1 MEEQDAQKVDK
12 RFEYLGT
19 YVLKTFQL
27 KSDIWQKCLAKEEQ
41 RQTIQD
47 FMDKSDHTT
56 LVVTLNSSGQL
67 IPSFGFVETQKNR
80 AIYFSKRS
88 NKTLSVNTIKTDLIY
103 GDIVHSPLVY
113 FSEVVNEVVVPMLSN
128 KRNHH
133 NLPQV
138 VSQDLIRHVHPFKN
152 SVFVTMGV
160 VKGKTV
166 LPLPEGSDRFE
177 EAAYEREKRFA
188 DLQGIHS
195 QFKSPKIVKMTELL
209 LAMDSIYYPAFE
221 KMLQDVVGARNEARE
236 ISVFLKPIERLVE
249 DLENVEFNEV
259 KGRIAPLM
267 HTMCLIWANSKYYNT
282 PARVIVLLQEIC
294 NLLIQQAQSY
304 LNPEDILKGDVM
316 ESLSRVQIAI
326 DVLTHF
332 KNTYEEQKA
341 NLSQF
346 RKNEKEV
353 KPWDFSPLMVFAG
366 LDHFMKRLRTI
377 ETLLL
382 TVVDMMKLE
391 KLEFGGIQGKS
402 LSQQIQWL
410 HEEFL
415 ETYKVFSEKT
425 YDCLDVSNVEF
436 EVDFMKFQNK
446 VDDADCRLGAI
457 FCRVFDDASDLEH
470 AFKVLDMFGSLL
482 ERPLLAAKAQSRYPI
497 LITMFDNELECC
509 RRLFKSQIQIEE
521 AQGYMPISKN
531 MPAVAGG
538 LKFIQQLQERIQNS
552 YNNFRFINHPYSSKL
567 CDVWTQSVTEKSQY
581 NLQKPLISRDSR
593 TSLISVNFSPQ
604 LVSLLREVKY
614 LEARQAEVIP
624 ESAADIY
631 SNRELLWQYVANL
644 ELTANWYNKIM
655 GSVLEV
661 ELPLIQDQLRDI
673 DAKLRDAEESL
684 CWTSQG
690 IWEYIQDVRETVYDM
705 EQRLQMTKN
714 NVEEIHTIMKSWAS
728 PIFERKEG
736 KKDALLNLD
745 DKTER
750 LERTYGQIR
759 ASGAKIHVL
768 LKENLSLFK
777 TDSSSAQWRS
787 YVDYVDEMLMDGYFS
802 GIESSLKFFLE
813 NTDQAP
819 GLAPLFEVQLHL
831 QVPEIVFHPSLE
843 LSASE
848 GLYELVECLINN
860 VFMISALVP
869 RLSEHSGFQ
878 HYQVLRV
885 VTLSDFSFDNH
896 VAKYSSVNL
905 KADMEDMTD
914 LADMRQLLMERMQ
927 RIIRRCCEYRDT
939 FERYAYLYVDD
950 RKEFMRQFLLY
961 GHVLT
966 SEELEAYA
974 EHGVPETFPTLNQFR
989 EQVDS
994 YESLYMEVLQLEP
1007 VHVFE
1012 GWMRVDARAFKN
1024 ALLNIIKKWSLMFK
1038 QHLVDHVTHSLSD
1051 LEDFIRLTESGLGK
1065 KVEEGDYK
1073 GLVEIMGNLMAVKER
1088 QSTTDDMFEP
1098 LKQTIDLLKTYQ
1110 QDLPDADLPEK
1121 WDSVKKQAVMVKQQV
1136 APLQANEVANLRRKC
1151 ATFDVE
1157 QHTFREQFRKKD
1169 FFRSDCVN
1177 PHQRLDTSHNQIHEL
1192 EATMAELIESAKL
1205 FDINIPD
1212 YRQLKQCRKELPV
1225 LKELWDMILAVQSS
1239 LNAWE
1244 TTPWRDINVDE
1255 MELECKRFSK
1265 EIRTL
1270 DKEARSWDA
1279 FTGLDSTVKNTL
1291 TSLRAVAELQ
1301 NPAIRPRHWQH
1312 LMNATGVRFTMD
1324 QDTTLADLL
1333 SLNLHHFEDEVRG
1346 IVDRA
1351 VKEMGMEKVLN
1362 ELDTT
1367 WSSMAF
1373 GYEAH
1378 PRTNIPL
1385 LKSDGELIETLEDNQ
1400 VQLQNLMSSKYIAF
1414 FLEEVSTW
1422 QRKLSVADSVISIWF
1437 EVQRT
1442 WSHLESIFIGS
1453 DDIRSQLPE
1462 DSHRFDGIDIGFKE
1476 LAYDANKTPNVVEAT
1491 NKPGLYSKLED
1502 MQSRLALCE
1511 KALAEY
1517 LDTKRLAF
1525 PRFYFISS
1533 ADLLDI
1539 LSNGT
1544 DPHQVQRHLSKLFD
1558 NMAKMKFE
1566 TDADGNPAKT
1576 GLGMFSKED
1585 EYVPFNE
1592 PCDCSGQVE
1601 MWLNRVLDSMRA
1613 TVRHEMTEAVMA
1625 YEEKPREQWL
1635 FDYPAQVALT
1645 GTQIFWT
1652 TDVGIAFSR
1661 LEEGFENAMK
1671 EYYKKQVSQLNT
1683 LITML
1688 IGQLN
1693 PGDRQKVMT
1702 ICTIDVHA
1710 RDVVAKIIAQ
1720 KVDNSQA
1727 FVWLSQLRH
1736 RWGENEKHC
1745 FANICDAQFLYSYE
1759 YLGNTPRLVIT
1770 PLTDRCYITL
1780 TQSLHLVMSGAPA
1793 GPAGTGKTETT
1804 KDLGR
1809 ALGIMVYVFNCSEQM
1824 DYKSCGNIYKG
1835 LAQTG
1840 AWGCFD
1846 EFNRISVE
1854 VLSVVAVQVK
1864 SIQDAI
1870 RDKKKRFNFMGEDV
1884 NLVPSVGIFITMNP
1898 GYAGRTELPE
1908 NLKALFRPC
1917 AMVVPDF
1924 ELICEIML
1932 VAEGFIEARLLA
1944 RKFITLY
1951 QLCKELLS
1959 KQDHYDWGLRAI
1971 KSVLVVAGSLKRG
1984 DPDRPEDQ
1992 VLMRAL
1998 RDFNIPKI
2006 VTDDM
2011 PVFMGLI
2018 GDLFPALDV
2027 PRKRDM
2033 DFEKFVK
2040 QSVLDL
2046 KLQAEDNF
2054 VLKVNL
2060 NEKYKLFEGSLIKE
2074 RQEMDMMGKYEDSK
2088 KEATLCLNVYKIG
2101 FNCESTISLQ
2111 VDVHGRTSKSAL
2123 FPLTFQYETFR
2134 KSGNVVQL
2142 EELLAVRHSV
2152 FVVGNAGTGKSQVLK
2167 SLYKTYQNMK
2177 RRPVW
2182 ADLNPK
2188 AVTNDELFGI
2198 INPATRDWKDGLFSN
2213 IMRELANI
2221 GHGGPKWIVLDGDI
2235 DPMWIESLNTVMDDN
2250 KVLTLASNERIPL
2263 NPTMRLLFEISHLRT
2278 ATPATVSRAGILYI
2292 NPADLGWNPPVSSW
2306 IDRREVQPE
2315 KANLT
2320 ILFDKY
2326 LPSCLDTL
2334 RSRFKKIIPIPEQ
2347 SMVQM
2352 LCYLLECLLIPEHT
2366 PPDCHKDL
2374 YELYFVFAAVWAFG
2388 GTMFQDQACLVHTTE
2403 TIRVR
2408 YFMDR
2413 LLERSRPV
2421 MLVGNAGTGKS
2432 VLVGDKLGSLD
2443 PEKYTIKNV
2452 PFNYYTTSAM
2462 LQAVLEKPLEKKAG
2476 RNYGPPGSKSL
2487 IYFIDDMNMPEV
2499 DAYGTVQ
2506 PHTLIRQHMD
2516 YNHWYDR
2523 SKLQLKEIHNVQYVS
2538 CMNPTSGSFTINPRL
2553 QRHFSI
2559 FALSF
2564 PGVDALN
2571 TIYCSILTQ
2580 HLRGEGFPQ
2589 VLQKSCSQ
2597 LVHLA
2602 LTFHQRLTSTFL
2614 PTAIKFHYIFNL
2626 RDLSNIFQG
2635 ILFCTSECLRTP
2647 LDLVKIYLHESNRV
2661 YRDKMVDD
2669 KDFATFDKIQSEMVK
2684 KFYEDMEG
2692 TLEETKVMN
2701 MYCHFATGI
2710 AEPKYMPV
2718 QSWESLNK
2726 TLLEA
2731 LDSYNEV
2738 NPALNLVLFEDAMS
2752 HICRINRILESPRG
2766 NALLVGVGGS
2776 GKQSLTRL
2784 AAFIS
2789 SLEVFQ
2795 ITLKKGYSIPDLK
2808 IDLAALYIKAG
2819 VKNIGTVFLM
2829 TDAQVTDEKFLVL
2842 VNDLLASGEIPD
2854 LFPDDEVENIIGS
2867 LRNEVRGLGLMDT
2880 RENCWKFFIDRV
2892 RRQLKVA
2899 LCFSPVGSKLRV
2911 RSRKFPAVVNC
2922 TAIDWFHEWPQE
2934 ALESVSLRFLQ
2945 EVEHIQP
2952 EVKDSVSKFMAYVHV
2967 SVNKTSRDYLANER
2981 RYNYTTPK
2989 SFLEQIK
2996 LYQNL
3001 LALKKKDLSTKMER
3015 LENGLEKLNSTT
3027 DQVDDLKGKL
3037 AAQEADLKLKNES
3050 ADKLIKVVGVETE
3063 KVAKEK
3069 KVADEEEQKVALI
3082 AKEVTRKQ
3090 RDCEE
3095 DLAKA
3100 EPALIAAQEALNT
3113 LNKNNL
3119 TELKSFGAPVVAVT
3133 NVTAAVMVLMAPGG
3147 RVPKDRSW
3155 KAAKVM
3161 MAKVDAFLDA
3171 LISFKKENIH
3181 ENCLKAIQP
3190 YLADPEFKPELIA
3203 AKSNAAAGLCSW
3215 VINIV
3220 KFYEVYC
3227 EVEPKRQA
3235 LNKANAELAAAQ
3247 EKLSVIKAKINQLN
3261 ENLAKLTA
3269 KFKKAT
3275 ADKLRCQQEAETTA
3289 RTISLANRLVGGL
3302 AAEKVRWAVAVSNF
3316 KLQERTLCGDVLLI
3330 TAFVSYLGYFTK
3342 RYRLELMDN
3351 TWRPYLSQLK
3361 VPIPV
3366 TEGLDPLTMLMDDAD
3381 IAAWQNEGLPADRM
3395 STENA
3400 TILTSCERWPLMVDP
3415 QLQGI
3420 KWIKNK
3426 YGDYLR
3432 IIRIGQRGYLDSIER
3447 ALSVGEVV
3455 LIENL
3460 EENVDPVLSPLLGR
3474 ETIKKGRYIKIG
3486 DKECEYN
3493 PDFRLI
3499 LHTKLA
3505 NPHYQPELQA
3515 QCTLVNFTVTRDGL
3529 EDQLLAAVVSMERPD
3544 LEELKS
3550 NLTKQQNGFKI
3561 TLKTLEDNLL
3571 SRLSS
3576 ASGNF
3581 LGDIELVENLETTK
3595 RTAADIEDKVKEAK
3609 VTEAEINTAREHYR
3623 PAAARA
3629 SLLYFIM
3636 NDLNKIHPMYQFSL
3650 KAFNV
3655 VFQNAVL
3662 KASPDETLKQRVL
3675 NLIDNITSSVFQYTT
3690 RGLFECDKLT
3700 YTAQLA
3706 FQVLLMSK
3714 EINPSELDFLLRYP
3728 VLPGVTS
3735 PVDFLSN
3742 HSWGGIK
3749 ALCNMEEFRNLD
3761 RDIEG
3766 SVKRWK
3772 KFVESECP
3780 EKEKFPQEWKNKTAL
3795 QRLCMM
3801 RALRPDRMTYAVRD
3815 FVEEKLG
3822 SKYVMGRSVDFAVS
3836 FEESGA
3842 ATPIFF
3848 ILSPGV
3854 DPLKEVE
3861 KHGRKLGYTFD
3872 NKNFH
3877 NVSLGQGQEVVAE
3890 QALDLAAKEGHWVI
3904 LQNIHLVA
3912 KWLGT
3917 LEKKLEQHGE
3927 GSHQNFRVFI
3937 SAEPS
3942 SSPEGHI
3949 IPQGILENSI
3959 KITNEPP
3966 MGMQANLH
3974 KALDNFNQLTSID
3987 IYSVIMALEEAMGCI
4002 PIGSVLNIQGKK
4014 SGLLVKTLQGM
4025 SDELSLLC
4033 PCVDTLEMCARENEF
4048 KSILFALCYFH
4059 AVVAE
4064 RRKFGPQGWN
4074 RSYPFNTGD
4083 LTISVNVLYNYLE
4096 ANNKVPYD
4104 DLRYL
4109 FGEIMYGGHITDDW
4123 DRRLC
4128 RTYLEEFIKS
4138 EMMEGELCLAPGF
4151 PLPGNMDYNG
4161 YHQYIDDA
4169 IPAESPYLYGLHP
4182 NAEIGFLTQT
4192 SEKLFRTVL
4201 EMQPRDG
4208 GSGEGTGGSRD
4219 DKDPTGSGSCAPT
4232 GGTLEAEV
4240 EGETS
4245 TPSAT
4250 FSREGTLTR
4259 RPQGEQHRARNFTA
4273 TALIGLY
4280 GTAPA
4285 LSPKPDPFQGL
4296 APTYSQCFPVLP
4308 GCTCSRSHT
4317 PLDCARQTRPH
4328 AVARRRVD
4336 CWVGRPAETPGRTR
4350 AGRPAGMPG
4359 GTRAGRSAGMPDGTQ
4374 VERPA
4379 GMPDGTQAERPA
4391 GMPDGTQAE
4400 GPAGMPAGLPDL
4412 TVAGRPAGMP
4422 CRTKAGRPAGMPD
4435 CVPAGMPGWESTAV
4449 VSSRTVPPPRRPP
4462 KKYLGLESSGLGTTG
4477 LGTTGL
4483 GTTGLGTTG
4492 LGTTGLGITGLGTTG
4507 LDSTGLD
4514 STGLDSTGLDST
4526 GQDSSGQ
4533 DSSGLDSSGMDSS
4546 GLDST
4551 GLGTVLRCLFFFSR
4565 ATRLGTTLRD
4575 SAQRRWIIGMC
4586 WDPGLRP
4593 VRGIPPHDIEVQRS
4607 QHPHLRWRQ
4616 RIPEAAAEQYRQ
4628 LRLPK
4633 DYLLCGI
4640 EEPIDVGP
4648 QVVVSLTDAAEVKVV
4663 LDEILEKL
4671 PDEFNLT
4678 ELMGKV
4684 EERTPYIVVALQE
4697 CERMNIL
4704 TQEIRRSLKELNLGL
4719 KGELTMTNDMENL
4732 QNAIYLDQV
4741 PDSWTKLA
4749 YPSISGLVIWFTD
4762 LLSRIKELET
4772 WTTDF
4777 TLPSAIWLAG
4787 FFNPQS
4793 FLTAIM
4799 QSMARRNEWPL
4810 DKMCLQCDVTKKNRE
4825 DLSSPPREGAY
4836 IHGLFME
4843 GARWDIQVN
4852 IFLAGIMVDARLKEL
4867 TPTMPVIFIRAI
4879 PVDKQETR
4887 NVYQCP
4893 VYKTRQR
4900 GPTFSQCGIEMHKAL
4915 FVCENCVFTPEVQ

>member
-1 MEEQDAQKVDK
+1 SARVPLSLLLYSKNMLDNSEGTFSRSRKNKVAPFPSPSDPDPSDLQADPSDLQADPSVLEPTALEEPADSQPARETIFSESHKQHCYWRQQVSYLMLLLYFSGSVSSLYELGQVIGKGYFGLVREGIRKSDGQKMLDWFEKESLHTMVMEFPHPCLNLFDFLECNYASETLARHFMRQAVIAAQHWLDHGVNHELEPHIRTLGVDCK
-12 RFEYLGT
+12 YDNVLILYQAHPKHTAFIEFSNRLFAQVLLY
-19 YVLKTFQL
+19 LKTIIFRPHELEGVGLFCLNNMVVKLTFICSLQSIL
-27 KSDIWQKCLAKEEQ
+27 MPQKTMSHQEPHLIGHKKVALPPLHACKLNLVRESCQKCKRETEPCHFTTHELRLRKK
-41 RQTIQD
+41 IQCCKTC
-47 FMDKSDHTT
+47 FH
-56 LVVTLNSSGQL
+56 
-67 IPSFGFVETQKNR
+67 SFRFT
-80 AIYFSKRS
+80 
-88 NKTLSVNTIKTDLIY
+88 
-103 GDIVHSPLVY
+103 PLQN
-113 FSEVVNEVVVPMLSN
+113 F
-128 KRNHH
+128 
-133 NLPQV
+133 
-138 VSQDLIRHVHPFKN
+138 
-152 SVFVTMGV
+152 
-160 VKGKTV
+160 
-166 LPLPEGSDRFE
+166 
-177 EAAYEREKRFA
+177 FA
-188 DLQGIHS
+188 
-195 QFKSPKIVKMTELL
+195 
-209 LAMDSIYYPAFE
+209 
-221 KMLQDVVGARNEARE
+221 N
-236 ISVFLKPIERLVE
+236 
-249 DLENVEFNEV
+249 
-259 KGRIAPLM
+259 
-267 HTMCLIWANSKYYNT
+267 
-282 PARVIVLLQEIC
+282 
-294 NLLIQQAQSY
+294 
-304 LNPEDILKGDVM
+304 
-316 ESLSRVQIAI
+316 
-326 DVLTHF
+326 
-332 KNTYEEQKA
+332 A
-341 NLSQF
+341 NLFYACNVTYAFTNVILRMQIF
-346 RKNEKEV
+346 LARFNFIETRLTLK
-353 KPWDFSPLMVFAG
+353 
-366 LDHFMKRLRTI
+366 LRTSRCT
-377 ETLLL
+377 ERHTLLL
-382 TVVDMMKLE
+382 TVIDVMKLE

-402 LSQQIQWL
+402 LSQQVQWL

-415 ETYKVFSEKT
+415 ETYKIFSEKT

-436 EVDFMKFQNK
+436 EADFMKFQNK
-446 VDDADCRLGAI
+446 VDDADWRLGAI
-457 FCRVFDDASDLEH
+457 FCRDFDDASDLEH

-482 ERPLLAAKAQSRYPI
+482 ERPLIAAKAQSRYPI

-509 RRLFKSQIQIEE
+509 RRLFKSQIQMEE
-521 AQGYMPISKN
+521 SQGYMPISKN

-538 LKFIQQLQERIQNS
+538 LKFVQQLQERIQNP
-552 YNNFRFINHPYSSKL
+552 YNNFRFINHPCMESVDGKEMIQKYNELVQLLKRYSSKL

-581 NLQKPLISRDSR
+581 DLQKPLISRDSSTR
-593 TSLISVNFSPQ
+593 LVSVNFSPQ

-624 ESAADIY
+624 DTAADIY

-655 GSVLEV
+655 GTVLEV

-673 DAKLRDAEESL
+673 DAKLKEAEESL

-690 IWEYIQDVRETVYDM
+690 IWEYIQDVRETVYDL
-705 EQRLQMTKN
+705 EQRLQRTKN
-714 NVEEIHTIMKSWAS
+714 NVEEIHTIMKSWAT

-759 ASGAKIHVL
+759 ASGAKIHML

-777 TDSSSAQWRS
+777 ADSSSAQWCS
-787 YVDYVDEMLMDGYFS
+787 YVDYVDEMLIDGYFS

-813 NTDQAP
+813 NTDQRP

-843 LSASE
+843 HSALE
-848 GLYELVECLINN
+848 GFYELVESLINN
-860 VFMISALVP
+860 VFTISALVP
-869 RLSEHSGFQ
+869 RLSEHRGFQ
-878 HYQVLRV
+878 HYQ
-885 VTLSDFSFDNH
+885 
-896 VAKYSSVNL
+896 
-905 KADMEDMTD
+905 ADMEDMTD

-939 FERYAYLYVDD
+939 FEHYAYLYVDD

-961 GHVLT
+961 GHVVT
-966 SEELEAYA
+966 NEELEANA
-974 EHGVPETFPTLNQFR
+974 EHRVPETPPTLDQFR
-989 EQVDS
+989 EQVDL
-994 YESLYMEVLQLEP
+994 YESLYKEVLQLEP

-1038 QHLVDHVTHSLSD
+1038 QHLIDHVTHSLSD
-1051 LEDFIRLTESGLGK
+1051 LEDFIGLTESGLGK
-1065 KVEEGDYK
+1065 KVEEGDYN

-1098 LKQTIDLLKTYQ
+1098 LKHTIDLLKTYQ
-1110 QDLPDADLPEK
+1110 QELPDAVYKQLEELPEK

-1151 ATFDVE
+1151 ATFDLE
-1157 QHTFREQFRKKD
+1157 QHTFREQFRKKG
-1169 FFRSDCVN
+1169 FFRFDCVN
-1177 PHQRLDTSHNQIHEL
+1177 PHQMLDTSHNQILEM

-1205 FDINIPD
+1205 FDINVPD

-1244 TTPWRDINVDE
+1244 TTPWREINVDE

-1265 EIRTL
+1265 ELRTL

-1301 NPAIRPRHWQH
+1301 NPAIRPRHWQQ

-1333 SLNLHHFEDEVRG
+1333 RLNLHHFEDEVRG

-1362 ELDTT
+1362 ELDAT

-1378 PRTNIPL
+1378 PRTNVPL
-1385 LKSDGELIETLEDNQ
+1385 LKSDEELIETLEDNQ

-1453 DDIRSQLPE
+1453 ADIRSQLPE
-1462 DSHRFDGIDIGFKE
+1462 DSKRFEGIDIGFKE

-1502 MQSRLALCE
+1502 IQSRLALCE

-1566 TDADGNPAKT
+1566 TDADGNPTKT

-1601 MWLNRVLDSMRA
+1601 VWLNRVLDSMRA

-1645 GTQIFWT
+1645 CTQIYWT

-1688 IGQLN
+1688 IGQLT

-1736 RWGENEKHC
+1736 RWGESEKHC

-2054 VLKVNL
+2054 VLK
-2060 NEKYKLFEGSLIKE
+2060 
-2074 RQEMDMMGKYEDSK
+2074 M
-2088 KEATLCLNVYKIG
+2088 
-2101 FNCESTISLQ
+2101 
-2111 VDVHGRTSKSAL
+2111 
-2123 FPLTFQYETFR
+2123 
-2134 KSGNVVQL
+2134 VQL

-2263 NPTMRLLFEISHLRT
+2263 NPTMRLVFEISHLRT

-2306 IDRREVQPE
+2306 IDRREVQSE

-2352 LCYLLECLLIPEHT
+2352 LCYLLECLLIPENT

-2388 GTMFQDQACLVHTTE
+2388 GTMFQDQLVDYRVEFSKWWVTEFKTIKFPAQGTVFDYYIDPETKKFEPWTKMIPKFEMDPDIPLQACLVHTTE

-2413 LLERSRPV
+2413 LLERRRPV

-2476 RNYGPPGSKSL
+2476 RNYGPPGSKRL

-2499 DAYGTVQ
+2499 DAYSTVQ

-2571 TIYCSILTQ
+2571 TIYCSILSQ

-2597 LVHLA
+2597 LVQLA
-2602 LTFHQRLTSTFL
+2602 LAFHQRLTTTFL

-2647 LDLVKIYLHESNRV
+2647 QDLVKIYLHESNRV

-2669 KDFATFDKIQSEMVK
+2669 KDFATFDKLQSEMVK
-2684 KFYEDMEG
+2684 KFYEDTEG

-2710 AEPKYMPV
+2710 SEPKYMPV
-2718 QSWESLNK
+2718 QSWVSLNK

-2808 IDLAALYIKAG
+2808 SDLATLYIKAG

-2867 LRNEVRGLGLMDT
+2867 LRNEVRGLGLTDT

-2922 TAIDWFHEWPQE
+2922 TAINWFHEWPQE

-3001 LALKKKDLSTKMER
+3001 LALKKKDLTTKMER

-3027 DQVDDLKGKL
+3027 AQVDDLKNKL

-3050 ADKLIKVVGVETE
+3050 ADKLIQVVGVETE

-3155 KAAKVM
+3155 KAAKGM

-3269 KFKKAT
+3269 KFEKAT

-3302 AAEKVRWAVAVSNF
+3302 ASENVRWAVAVNNF

-3366 TEGLDPLTMLMDDAD
+3366 TEGLDPLTMLTDDAD

-3662 KASPDETLKQRVL
+3662 KAAPDETLKQRVL

-3706 FQVLLMSK
+3706 FQVLLMNK

-3728 VLPGVTS
+3728 VQPGVTS

-3836 FEESGA
+3836 FEESAA

-3974 KALDNFNQLTSID
+3974 KALDNFNQ
-3987 IYSVIMALEEAMGCI
+3987 
-4002 PIGSVLNIQGKK
+4002 
-4014 SGLLVKTLQGM
+4014 
-4025 SDELSLLC
+4025 
-4033 PCVDTLEMCARENEF
+4033 DTLEMCARENEF

-4169 IPAESPYLYGLHP
+4169 LPAESPYLYGLHP

-4219 DKDPTGSGSCAPT
+4219 DK
-4232 GGTLEAEV
+4232 V
-4240 EGETS
+4240 
-4245 TPSAT
+4245 
-4250 FSREGTLTR
+4250 
-4259 RPQGEQHRARNFTA
+4259 
-4273 TALIGLY
+4273 
-4280 GTAPA
+4280 
-4285 LSPKPDPFQGL
+4285 
-4296 APTYSQCFPVLP
+4296 
-4308 GCTCSRSHT
+4308 
-4317 PLDCARQTRPH
+4317 
-4328 AVARRRVD
+4328 
-4336 CWVGRPAETPGRTR
+4336 
-4350 AGRPAGMPG
+4350 
-4359 GTRAGRSAGMPDGTQ
+4359 
-4374 VERPA
+4374 
-4379 GMPDGTQAERPA
+4379 
-4391 GMPDGTQAE
+4391 
-4400 GPAGMPAGLPDL
+4400 
-4412 TVAGRPAGMP
+4412 
-4422 CRTKAGRPAGMPD
+4422 KA
-4435 CVPAGMPGWESTAV
+4435 
-4449 VSSRTVPPPRRPP
+4449 
-4462 KKYLGLESSGLGTTG
+4462 
-4477 LGTTGL
+4477 
-4483 GTTGLGTTG
+4483 
-4492 LGTTGLGITGLGTTG
+4492 
-4507 LDSTGLD
+4507 
-4514 STGLDSTGLDST
+4514 
-4526 GQDSSGQ
+4526 
-4533 DSSGLDSSGMDSS
+4533 
-4546 GLDST
+4546 
-4551 GLGTVLRCLFFFSR
+4551 
-4565 ATRLGTTLRD
+4565 
-4575 SAQRRWIIGMC
+4575 
-4586 WDPGLRP
+4586 
-4593 VRGIPPHDIEVQRS
+4593 
-4607 QHPHLRWRQ
+4607 
-4616 RIPEAAAEQYRQ
+4616 
-4628 LRLPK
+4628 
-4633 DYLLCGI
+4633 
-4640 EEPIDVGP
+4640 
-4648 QVVVSLTDAAEVKVV
+4648 V

-4671 PDEFNLT
+4671 PDEFNMT

-4741 PDSWTKLA
+4741 PDSWTKRA
-4749 YPSISGLVIWFTD
+4749 YPSISSLAIWFTD

-4777 TLPSAIWLAG
+4777 TLPSAVWLAG

-4810 DKMCLQCDVTKKNRE
+4810 DKMCLQCDITKKIRE
-4825 DLSSPPREGAY
+4825 DFSSPPREGAY
-4836 IHGLFME
+4836 IHGLFIE
-4843 GARWDIQVN
+4843 GARWDIQ
-4852 IFLAGIMVDARLKEL
+4852 AGLMVDARLKEL

-4900 GPTFSQCGIEMHKAL
+4900 GPTYVWTFNLKTKENPSKWTLAGVAL
-4915 FVCENCVFTPEVQ
+4915 LLQI

>member
-1 MEEQDAQKVDK
+1 MENESQKVDQ
-12 RFEYLGT
+12 RFEFLEKC
-19 YVLKTFQL
+19 VSKAFNV
-27 KSDIWQKCLAKEEQ
+27 KSDRWQKCVATEEQ
-41 RQTIQD
+41 RQLIQD
-47 FMDKSDHTT
+47 FLDKSEHKT
-56 LVVTLNSSGQL
+56 LVISLNSSGQL
-67 IPSFGFVETQKNR
+67 IPALGLSGTGKYKSVYFVKRCKTALSSDKMKTQL
-80 AIYFSKRS
+80 FC
-88 NKTLSVNTIKTDLIY
+88 
-103 GDIVHSPLVY
+103 GDVCHSPLEQ
-113 FSEVVNEVVVPMLSN
+113 FSVLVEKVVEPVLSN
-128 KRNHH
+128 ARNHRDFPH
-133 NLPQV
+133 V
-138 VSQDLIRHVHPFKN
+138 VSQDLMRHIHVLKN
-152 SVFVTMGV
+152 NVFVIAGQ
-160 VKGKTV
+160 VKGKTHLPVPPGFEQFEPVAHEGEKSVHLVDKRLIHSMETVVIDWSHQVYKV
-166 LPLPEGSDRFE
+166 LKKDSSEPLLEGKNPTPHAEIKFWKNRL
-177 EAAYEREKRFA
+177 A
-188 DLQGIHS
+188 DLQGIHN
-195 QFKSPKIVKMTELL
+195 QFQSPRVLMLAELL
-209 LAMDSIYYPAFE
+209 AAVDSSYYPAFA
-221 KMLQDVVGARNEARE
+221 KMLRDVSEARNETRD
-236 ISVFLKPIERLVE
+236 INTFLKPIERLVE
-249 DLENVEFNEV
+249 DVENADFSEV
-259 KGRIAPLM
+259 KGKIAPLM
-267 HTMCLIWANSKYYNT
+267 HTVCLIWANSKYYNS
-282 PARVIVLLQEIC
+282 PARIIVLLQEIC
-294 NLLIQQAQSY
+294 NLLIQQARSF
-304 LNPEDILKGDVM
+304 LNPEDILKGDVL
-316 ESLSRVQIAI
+316 ESLSRVQMAI
-326 DVLTHF
+326 DGLTHF
-332 KNTYEEQKA
+332 KSTYEDRRA
-341 NLSQF
+341 NLSQYQ
-346 RKNEKEV
+346 RNQNEV
-353 KPWDFSPLMVFAG
+353 KPWDFSPLLVFVG

-391 KLEFGGIQGKS
+391 KVEFGGILGKS
-402 LSQQIQWL
+402 LSQRVQIL
-410 HEEFL
+410 HEDFL
-415 ETYKVFSEKT
+415 ETYKTFSEKP

-436 EVDFMKFQNK
+436 EADFMEFQLK
-446 VDDADCRLGAI
+446 VENTERQLSTI
-457 FCRVFDDASDLEH
+457 FCHAFDDAAGLEH
-470 AFKVLDMFGSLL
+470 AFKVLDMFGRLL
-482 ERPLLAAKAQSRYPI
+482 ERPLIAADAHTRYRM
-497 LITMFDNELECC
+497 LIKMFDKQLECC
-509 RRLFKSQIQIEE
+509 KLIFKQQMQTGET
-521 AQGYMPISKN
+521 QGYSPVSKN
-531 MPAVAGG
+531 MPVVAGG
-538 LKFIQQLQERIQNS
+538 LKFVQQLKERIQIP
-552 YNNFRFINHPYSSKL
+552 YNNFRFINHPCMESADGKEMIQKYDELMQLLKGYSSKL
-567 CDVWTQSVTEKSQY
+567 YDIWTSSVAEKSQF
-581 NLQKPLISRDSR
+581 NLQKPLISREQR
-593 TSLISVNFSPQ
+593 TRLISVNFSPQ
-604 LVSLLREVKY
+604 LVSVLREVKY

-624 ESAADIY
+624 DMAADIY

-644 ELTANWYNKIM
+644 ELTTNWYNKVM
-655 GSVLEV
+655 SSMLEV
-661 ELPLIQDQLRDI
+661 EMPLIQSQLTDI
-673 DAKLRDAEESL
+673 DAKLKEAEENL

-690 IWEYIQDVRETVYDM
+690 IWEYIQDIRETVYDL
-705 EQRLQMTKN
+705 EQRLQRTKD
-714 NVEEIHTIMKSWAS
+714 NVEEIQTIMKSWTT
-728 PIFERKEG
+728 PVFERKEG
-736 KKDALLNLD
+736 KKDTLLNLE

-759 ASGAKIHVL
+759 ASGTKIHLL
-768 LKENLSLFK
+768 LKDNMSLFK
-777 TDSSSAQWRS
+777 ADPSSARWKV
-787 YVDYVDEMLMDGYFS
+787 YVDYIDEMVIDGFYS
-802 GIESSLKFFLE
+802 AVESSLKFFLD
-813 NTDQAP
+813 NTDQKA
-819 GLAPLFEVQLHL
+819 GLAPLFEVQLLL
-831 QVPEIVFHPSLE
+831 QVPEIVFYPSLE
-843 LSASE
+843 FSAS
-848 GLYELVECLINN
+848 GGFHDLVESLINS
-860 VFMISALVP
+860 VFRISALVP
-869 RLSEHSGFQ
+869 RLSEHSGFP
-878 HYQVLRV
+878 HYQ
-885 VTLSDFSFDNH
+885 
-896 VAKYSSVNL
+896 
-905 KADMEDMTD
+905 ADMEDMVD
-914 LADMRQLLMERMQ
+914 FAEWRHLLMERVRKVMGQ
-927 RIIRRCCEYRDT
+927 CCEYRNSL
-939 FERYAYLYVDD
+939 EHYAYLYVDD

-966 SEELEAYA
+966 SEEIEAHA
-974 EHGVPETFPTLNQFR
+974 EHGVPETPPTLECFR
-989 EQVDS
+989 KQVDS
-994 YESLYMEVLQLEP
+994 YELLYVEVQRLEP

-1012 GWMRVDARAFKN
+1012 SWMRVDARAFKS
-1024 ALLNIIKKWSLMFK
+1024 ALLNVIRKWSFMFK
-1038 QHLVDHVTHSLSD
+1038 QHLIDHVTHSLSD
-1051 LEDFIRLTESGLGK
+1051 LEEFIGLTEAGLSK
-1065 KVEEGDYK
+1065 KVEEGDYN
-1073 GLVEIMGNLMAVKER
+1073 GLVDIMGYLMAVKDR
-1088 QSTTDDMFEP
+1088 QSTTDEMFEP
-1098 LKQTIDLLKTYQ
+1098 LQHTIDLLKTYEQ
-1110 QDLPDADLPEK
+1110 ELPELVYRQLEVLPEK
-1121 WDSVKKQAVMVKQQV
+1121 WNNMKKQAVLVKQHV
-1136 APLQANEVANLRRKC
+1136 APLQAGEVANLRRKC
-1151 ATFDVE
+1151 AAFDVE

-1169 FFRSDCVN
+1169 FFRFDCVN
-1177 PHQRLDTSHNQIHEL
+1177 PHEMLDEAHDQIQEM
-1192 EATMAELIESAKL
+1192 ETTMAGLIVSANL
-1205 FDINIPD
+1205 FEVNISD
-1212 YRQLKQCRKELPV
+1212 YRQLKQCRKELPI
-1225 LKELWDMILAVQSS
+1225 LKELWDLVLVVQSC
-1239 LNAWE
+1239 LEAWQM
-1244 TTPWRDINVDE
+1244 TPWRQINVDDME
-1255 MELECKRFSK
+1255 MECKRFSK
-1265 EIRTL
+1265 ELRTL
-1270 DKEARSWDA
+1270 DKEARPWDA
-1279 FTGLDSTVKNTL
+1279 FSGLDGTVKNTL
-1291 TSLRAVAELQ
+1291 VSLRAVAELQ
-1301 NPAIRPRHWQH
+1301 NPAIRPRHWQQ

-1324 QDTTLADLL
+1324 KDTTLADLL
-1333 SLNLHHFEDEVRG
+1333 RLNLHHFEDEVRG

-1351 VKEMGMEKVLN
+1351 VKEMGMEKVLS
-1362 ELDTT
+1362 ELDAT
-1367 WSSMAF
+1367 WTSMAF
-1373 GYEAH
+1373 DFEPH

-1385 LKSDGELIETLEDNQ
+1385 LKSSEELIETLEDNQ
-1400 VQLQNLMSSKYIAF
+1400 VQLQNLMTSKYISF

-1422 QRKLSVADSVISIWF
+1422 QRKLSVTDSVISIWF

-1462 DSHRFDGIDIGFKE
+1462 DSKRFDGIDTDFKE
-1476 LAYDANKTPNVVEAT
+1476 LTHDASKTPNVVEAT
-1491 NKPGLYSKLED
+1491 NKPGLYDKLED
-1502 MQSRLALCE
+1502 IQGRLSRCE

-1539 LSNGT
+1539 LSSGT
-1544 DPHQVQRHLSKLFD
+1544 DPHQVQKHLSKLFD
-1558 NMAKMKFE
+1558 NMAKLKFE
-1566 TDADGNPAKT
+1566 TDAGGKLTKT

-1585 EYVPFNE
+1585 EYVQFNE
-1592 PCDCSGQVE
+1592 PCDCTGQVE
-1601 MWLNRVLDSMRA
+1601 VWLNRVLDSMRA
-1613 TVRHEMTEAVMA
+1613 TVRHEMTEAVAA

-1645 GTQIFWT
+1645 CTQIWWT
-1652 TDVGIAFSR
+1652 TDVGMAFSR
-1661 LEEGFENAMK
+1661 LEEGYENAMK
-1671 EYYKKQVSQLNT
+1671 DYYKKQVSQLNT

-1688 IGQLN
+1688 IGQLTT
-1693 PGDRQKVMT
+1693 GDRQKVMT

-1710 RDVVAKIIAQ
+1710 RDVVDKIIQQ
-1720 KVDNSQA
+1720 KVENSQA
-1727 FVWLSQLRH
+1727 FLWLSQLRH
-1736 RWGENEKHC
+1736 RWGEREKHC

-1780 TQSLHLVMSGAPA
+1780 TQSLHLIMSGAPA

-1932 VAEGFIEARLLA
+1932 VAEGFLEARLLA

-1984 DPDRPEDQ
+1984 DPGRAEDQ

-1998 RDFNIPKI
+1998 RDFNVPKI

-2054 VLKVNL
+2054 VLKV
-2060 NEKYKLFEGSLIKE
+2060 
-2074 RQEMDMMGKYEDSK
+2074 
-2088 KEATLCLNVYKIG
+2088 
-2101 FNCESTISLQ
+2101 
-2111 VDVHGRTSKSAL
+2111 
-2123 FPLTFQYETFR
+2123 
-2134 KSGNVVQL
+2134 VQL

-2167 SLYKTYQNMK
+2167 SLHKTYQNMK
-2177 RRPVW
+2177 RRAMW

-2198 INPATRDWKDGLFSN
+2198 INPATREWKDGLFSN

-2221 GHGGPKWIVLDGDI
+2221 SHTGPKWIVLDGDI

-2263 NPTMRLLFEISHLRT
+2263 NPSMRLVFEISHLRT

-2306 IDRREVQPE
+2306 IDGREVQSE

-2334 RSRFKKIIPIPEQ
+2334 RSRFKKIIPVPEQ

-2352 LCYLLECLLIPEHT
+2352 LCFLLECLLIPEHT
-2366 PPDCHKDL
+2366 PPDSHKDL
-2374 YELYFVFAAVWAFG
+2374 YELYFVFAAIWAFG
-2388 GTMFQDQACLVHTTE
+2388 GTMFQDQLVDYRVEFSKWWVTEFKTVKFPAQGTVFDYYIDPESKKFEPWSKMIPKFVMDPDIPLQACLVHTTE

-2408 YFMDR
+2408 YFMDS
-2413 LLERSRPV
+2413 LLERRRPV

-2443 PEKYTIKNV
+2443 PEKYAIKNV

-2476 RNYGPPGSKSL
+2476 RNYGPPGSKRL

-2499 DAYGTVQ
+2499 DEYGTVQ
-2506 PHTLIRQHMD
+2506 PHTMIRQHMD
-2516 YNHWYDR
+2516 YSHWYDR

-2538 CMNPTSGSFTINPRL
+2538 CMNPTAGSFTINPRL
-2553 QRHFSI
+2553 QRHFSV

-2571 TIYCSILTQ
+2571 TIYCSILSQ
-2580 HLRGEGFPQ
+2580 HLRGEGFPA

-2597 LVHLA
+2597 LVQLA
-2602 LTFHQRLTSTFL
+2602 LAFHQRVTATFL

-2635 ILFCTSECLRTP
+2635 ILFCTSECLKTSQ
-2647 LDLVKIYLHESNRV
+2647 DLVKIFLHESNRV
-2661 YRDKMVDD
+2661 YRDKMVED
-2669 KDFATFDKIQSEMVK
+2669 KDFNIFDKLQSETVK
-2684 KFYEDMEG
+2684 KFYEDMEE
-2692 TLEETKVMN
+2692 TLKETRAMN

-2710 AEPKYMPV
+2710 GEPKYMVV
-2718 QSWESLNK
+2718 QSWGSLNK

-2738 NPALNLVLFEDAMS
+2738 NAAINLVLFEDAMS

-2795 ITLKKGYSIPDLK
+2795 ITLKKGYGIPDLK
-2808 IDLAALYIKAG
+2808 SDLGALYIKAG
-2819 VKNIGTVFLM
+2819 VKNIGMVLLM
-2829 TDAQVTDEKFLVL
+2829 TDAQVADEKFLVL

-2867 LRNEVRGLGLMDT
+2867 LRNEVRGQGLMDT

-2945 EVEHIQP
+2945 DVEHIQP
-2952 EVKDSVSKFMAYVHV
+2952 EVKDSVSKFMAYVHI
-2967 SVNKTSRDYLANER
+2967 SVNKTSKDYLANER

-2996 LYQNL
+2996 LYGNL
-3001 LALKKKDLSTKMER
+3001 LALKKKDLTSKMER

-3027 DQVDDLKGKL
+3027 AQVDDLKAKL
-3037 AAQEADLKLKNES
+3037 AAQEVELKLKNES
-3050 ADKLIKVVGVETE
+3050 ADKLIQVVGVETE
-3063 KVAKEK
+3063 KVAREK
-3069 KVADEEEQKVALI
+3069 AVADEEEQKVAII
-3082 AKEVTRKQ
+3082 AEEVTRKQ

-3119 TELKSFGAPVVAVT
+3119 TELKSFGSPVAAVT

-3171 LISFKKENIH
+3171 LIHFKKENIH

-3190 YLADPEFKPELIA
+3190 YLGDPDFSPELIA

-3235 LNKANAELAAAQ
+3235 LSKANAELAAAQ

-3269 KFKKAT
+3269 KFEKAT

-3289 RTISLANRLVGGL
+3289 RTIALANRLVGGL
-3302 AAEKVRWAVAVSNF
+3302 ASENVRWAEAVKSF
-3316 KLQERTLCGDVLLI
+3316 RHQESTLCGDVLLI

-3351 TWRPYLSQLK
+3351 SWRPYLSQLK

-3366 TEGLDPLTMLMDDAD
+3366 TPGLDPLTMLTDDAD
-3381 IAAWQNEGLPADRM
+3381 IAGWQNEGLPADRM

-3420 KWIKNK
+3420 KWIKSK
-3426 YGDYLR
+3426 YGEELR

-3460 EENVDPVLSPLLGR
+3460 EEAVDPVLGPLLGR

-3493 PDFRLI
+3493 PSFRLI

-3581 LGDIELVENLETTK
+3581 LGDIELVENLEITK
-3595 RTAADIEDKVKEAK
+3595 RTAAEIEVKVKEAK
-3609 VTEAEINTAREHYR
+3609 VTEAEINDAREHYR
-3623 PAAARA
+3623 LAAARG

-3662 KASPDETLKQRVL
+3662 KADPDETLKQRVL
-3675 NLIDNITSSVFQYTT
+3675 NLIDSITSLVFQYTT

-3700 YTAQLA
+3700 YIAQLA
-3706 FQVLLMSK
+3706 FQVLLMNK
-3714 EINPSELDFLLRYP
+3714 EINPRELDFLLRYP
-3728 VLPGVTS
+3728 VQPGLMS

-3749 ALCNMEEFRNLD
+3749 ALSTMEEFHNLD

-3766 SVKRWK
+3766 SAKRWK
-3772 KFVESECP
+3772 KFSESECP
-3780 EKEKFPQEWKNKTAL
+3780 EKEKFPQEWKNKTSL

-3822 SKYVMGRSVDFAVS
+3822 SKYVMGRSLDFAVS
-3836 FEESGA
+3836 YEESGA
-3842 ATPIFF
+3842 ATPMFF

-3854 DPLKEVE
+3854 DPLKDVE

-3872 NKNFH
+3872 NRNFH

-3912 KWLGT
+3912 KWLGM
-3917 LEKKLEQHGE
+3917 LEKKLEQHAE
-3927 GSHQNFRVFI
+3927 GSHLNFRVFI

-3942 SSPEGHI
+3942 SSPDGHI

-3966 MGMQANLH
+3966 MGMHANLH
-3974 KALDNFNQLTSID
+3974 KALDNFNQ
-3987 IYSVIMALEEAMGCI
+3987 
-4002 PIGSVLNIQGKK
+4002 
-4014 SGLLVKTLQGM
+4014 
-4025 SDELSLLC
+4025 
-4033 PCVDTLEMCARENEF
+4033 DTLEMCARENEF

-4096 ANNKVPYD
+4096 ANTKVPYD

-4128 RTYLEEFIKS
+4128 RTYLEEFIKL
-4138 EMMEGELCLAPGF
+4138 EMMEGELYLAPGF
-4151 PLPGNMDYNG
+4151 RLPGNTDYNG
-4161 YHQYIDDA
+4161 YHQYIDGA
-4169 IPAESPYLYGLHP
+4169 LPPESPYLYGLHP

-4208 GSGEGTGGSRD
+4208 GSGEGTSGSRD
-4219 DKDPTGSGSCAPT
+4219 EK
-4232 GGTLEAEV
+4232 V
-4240 EGETS
+4240 
-4245 TPSAT
+4245 
-4250 FSREGTLTR
+4250 
-4259 RPQGEQHRARNFTA
+4259 
-4273 TALIGLY
+4273 
-4280 GTAPA
+4280 
-4285 LSPKPDPFQGL
+4285 
-4296 APTYSQCFPVLP
+4296 
-4308 GCTCSRSHT
+4308 
-4317 PLDCARQTRPH
+4317 
-4328 AVARRRVD
+4328 
-4336 CWVGRPAETPGRTR
+4336 
-4350 AGRPAGMPG
+4350 
-4359 GTRAGRSAGMPDGTQ
+4359 
-4374 VERPA
+4374 
-4379 GMPDGTQAERPA
+4379 
-4391 GMPDGTQAE
+4391 
-4400 GPAGMPAGLPDL
+4400 
-4412 TVAGRPAGMP
+4412 
-4422 CRTKAGRPAGMPD
+4422 KAA
-4435 CVPAGMPGWESTAV
+4435 
-4449 VSSRTVPPPRRPP
+4449 
-4462 KKYLGLESSGLGTTG
+4462 
-4477 LGTTGL
+4477 
-4483 GTTGLGTTG
+4483 
-4492 LGTTGLGITGLGTTG
+4492 
-4507 LDSTGLD
+4507 
-4514 STGLDSTGLDST
+4514 
-4526 GQDSSGQ
+4526 
-4533 DSSGLDSSGMDSS
+4533 
-4546 GLDST
+4546 
-4551 GLGTVLRCLFFFSR
+4551 
-4565 ATRLGTTLRD
+4565 
-4575 SAQRRWIIGMC
+4575 
-4586 WDPGLRP
+4586 
-4593 VRGIPPHDIEVQRS
+4593 
-4607 QHPHLRWRQ
+4607 
-4616 RIPEAAAEQYRQ
+4616 
-4628 LRLPK
+4628 
-4633 DYLLCGI
+4633 
-4640 EEPIDVGP
+4640 
-4648 QVVVSLTDAAEVKVV
+4648 

-4671 PDEFNLT
+4671 PEEFNLA
-4678 ELMGKV
+4678 EMMGKV
-4684 EERTPYIVVALQE
+4684 EERTPYIVVAFQE
-4697 CERMNIL
+4697 CERMNFL
-4704 TQEIRRSLKELNLGL
+4704 TQEIKRSLKELSLGL

-4741 PDSWTKLA
+4741 PESWTKRA
-4749 YPSISGLVIWFTD
+4749 YPSISGLAIWFTD
-4762 LLSRIKELET
+4762 LLNRIKELEI
-4772 WTTDF
+4772 WTSDF
-4777 TLPSAIWLAG
+4777 SLPSVVWLAG

-4810 DKMCLQCDVTKKNRE
+4810 DKMSLQCDVTKKNRE
-4825 DLSSPPREGAY
+4825 DFSSPPREGAY

-4843 GARWDIQVN
+4843 GARWDTQ
-4852 IFLAGIMVDARLKEL
+4852 AGIMVDARLKEL
-4867 TPTMPVIFIRAI
+4867 TPTMPVIFIKAI

-4887 NVYQCP
+4887 SLYQCP

-4900 GPTFSQCGIEMHKAL
+4900 GPTYVWTFNLKTKENPSKWTLAGVAL
-4915 FVCENCVFTPEVQ
+4915 LLQI

>member
-1 MEEQDAQKVDK
+1 MENESHKVDQ
-12 RFEYLGT
+12 RFEFLEKC
-19 YVLKTFQL
+19 VSKAFNV
-27 KSDIWQKCLAKEEQ
+27 KSDRWQKCVATEEQ
-41 RQTIQD
+41 RQLIQD
-47 FMDKSDHTT
+47 FLDKSEHKT
-56 LVVTLNSSGQL
+56 LVISLNSSGQL
-67 IPSFGFVETQKNR
+67 IPALGLSGTGKNKSVYFVKLCKTALSADKMKTQL
-80 AIYFSKRS
+80 FC
-88 NKTLSVNTIKTDLIY
+88 
-103 GDIVHSPLVY
+103 GDVCHSPLEQ
-113 FSEVVNEVVVPMLSN
+113 FSHFLLSSFPCVEVVEPVLSN
-128 KRNHH
+128 ARNHRDFPH
-133 NLPQV
+133 V
-138 VSQDLIRHVHPFKN
+138 VSQDLMRHIHVLKN
-152 SVFVTMGV
+152 NVFVIAGQ
-160 VKGKTV
+160 VKGKTHLPVPPGFEQFEPVAHEGDKSGHLVDKRLIHSMETVVIDWSHQVYKV
-166 LPLPEGSDRFE
+166 LKKDSSEPLLEGKNPTPHAEIKFWKNRL
-177 EAAYEREKRFA
+177 A
-188 DLQGIHS
+188 DLQGIHN
-195 QFKSPKIVKMTELL
+195 QFQSPRVLMLAELL
-209 LAMDSIYYPAFE
+209 AAVDSSYYPAFA
-221 KMLQDVVGARNEARE
+221 KMLRDVSEARSE
-236 ISVFLKPIERLVE
+236 TRDINTFLKPIEKLVE
-249 DLENVEFNEV
+249 DVENADFSEV
-259 KGRIAPLM
+259 KGKIAPLM
-267 HTMCLIWANSKYYNT
+267 HTVCLIWANSKYYNS
-282 PARVIVLLQEIC
+282 PARIIVLLQEIC
-294 NLLIQQAQSY
+294 NLLIQQARSF
-304 LNPEDILKGDVM
+304 LNPEDVLKGDVL
-316 ESLSRVQIAI
+316 ESLSRVQMAI
-326 DVLTHF
+326 DGLTHF
-332 KNTYEEQKA
+332 KSTYENRRA
-341 NLSQF
+341 NLSQYQ
-346 RKNEKEV
+346 RNQNEV
-353 KPWDFSPLMVFAG
+353 KPWDFSPLLVFVG

-391 KLEFGGIQGKS
+391 KVEFGGILGKS
-402 LSQQIQWL
+402 LSQRVQFL
-410 HEEFL
+410 HEDFL
-415 ETYKVFSEKT
+415 ETYKTFSEKP
-425 YDCLDVSNVEF
+425 YDCLDF
-436 EVDFMKFQNK
+436 EADFMEFQLK
-446 VDDADCRLGAI
+446 VENTERQLSTI
-457 FCRVFDDASDLEH
+457 FCHAFDDAAGLEH
-470 AFKVLDMFGSLL
+470 AFKVLDMFGRLL
-482 ERPLLAAKAQSRYPI
+482 ERPLIAADAHTRYRM
-497 LITMFDNELECC
+497 LIKMFDKQLECC
-509 RRLFKSQIQIEE
+509 KLIFKQQMQTGET
-521 AQGYMPISKN
+521 QGYSPVSKN
-531 MPAVAGG
+531 MPVVAGG
-538 LKFIQQLQERIQNS
+538 LKFVQQLKERIQIP
-552 YNNFRFINHPYSSKL
+552 YNNFRFINHPCMESADGKETIQKYDELMQLLKGYSSKL
-567 CDVWTQSVTEKSQY
+567 YDVWTSSVAEKSQF
-581 NLQKPLISRDSR
+581 NLQKPLISREQR
-593 TSLISVNFSPQ
+593 TRLISVNFSPQ
-604 LVSLLREVKY
+604 LVSVLREVKY

-624 ESAADIY
+624 DMAADIY

-644 ELTANWYNKIM
+644 ELTTNWYNKVM
-655 GSVLEV
+655 SSMLEV
-661 ELPLIQDQLRDI
+661 EMPLIQSQLTDI
-673 DAKLRDAEESL
+673 DAKLKEAEENL

-690 IWEYIQDVRETVYDM
+690 IWEYIQDIRETVYDL
-705 EQRLQMTKN
+705 EQRLQRTKD
-714 NVEEIHTIMKSWAS
+714 NVEEIQTIMKSWTT
-728 PIFERKEG
+728 PVFERKEG
-736 KKDALLNLD
+736 KKDTLLNLE

-759 ASGAKIHVL
+759 ASGTKIHLL
-768 LKENLSLFK
+768 LKDNMSLFK
-777 TDSSSAQWRS
+777 ADPSSARWKV
-787 YVDYVDEMLMDGYFS
+787 YVDYIDEMVIDGFYNAV
-802 GIESSLKFFLE
+802 ESSLKFFLD
-813 NTDQAP
+813 NTDQKA
-819 GLAPLFEVQLHL
+819 GLAPLFEVQLLL
-831 QVPEIVFHPSLE
+831 QVPEIVFYPSLE
-843 LSASE
+843 FSAS
-848 GLYELVECLINN
+848 GGFHDLVESLINS
-860 VFMISALVP
+860 VFRISALVP
-869 RLSEHSGFQ
+869 RLSEHSGFP
-878 HYQVLRV
+878 HYQ
-885 VTLSDFSFDNH
+885 
-896 VAKYSSVNL
+896 
-905 KADMEDMTD
+905 ADMEDMVD
-914 LADMRQLLMERMQ
+914 FAEWRHLLMERVRKVMGQ
-927 RIIRRCCEYRDT
+927 CCEYRNSL
-939 FERYAYLYVDD
+939 EHYAYLYVDD

-966 SEELEAYA
+966 SEEIEAHA
-974 EHGVPETFPTLNQFR
+974 EHGVPETPPTLECFR
-989 EQVDS
+989 KQVDS
-994 YESLYMEVLQLEP
+994 YELLYEEVQRLEP

-1012 GWMRVDARAFKN
+1012 SWMRVDARAFKS
-1024 ALLNIIKKWSLMFK
+1024 ALLNVIRKWSFMFK
-1038 QHLVDHVTHSLSD
+1038 QHLIDHVTHSLSD
-1051 LEDFIRLTESGLGK
+1051 LEEFIGLTEAGLGK
-1065 KVEEGDYK
+1065 KVEEGDYN
-1073 GLVEIMGNLMAVKER
+1073 GLVDIMGYLMAVKER
-1088 QSTTDDMFEP
+1088 QSTTDEMFEP
-1098 LKQTIDLLKTYQ
+1098 LQHTIDLLKTYEQ
-1110 QDLPDADLPEK
+1110 ELPELVYKQLEVLPEK
-1121 WDSVKKQAVMVKQQV
+1121 WNNMKKQAVLVKQHV
-1136 APLQANEVANLRRKC
+1136 APLQAGEVANLRRKC
-1151 ATFDVE
+1151 AAFDVE

-1169 FFRSDCVN
+1169 FFRFDCVN
-1177 PHQRLDTSHNQIHEL
+1177 PHEMLDEAHDQIQEM
-1192 EATMAELIESAKL
+1192 ETTMAGLIVSANL
-1205 FDINIPD
+1205 FEVNISD
-1212 YRQLKQCRKELPV
+1212 YRQLKQCRKELPI
-1225 LKELWDMILAVQSS
+1225 LKELWDLVLVVQSC
-1239 LNAWE
+1239 LEAWQM
-1244 TTPWRDINVDE
+1244 TPWRQINVDDME
-1255 MELECKRFSK
+1255 MECKRFSK
-1265 EIRTL
+1265 ELRTL
-1270 DKEARSWDA
+1270 DKEARPWDA
-1279 FTGLDSTVKNTL
+1279 FSGLDGTVKNTL
-1291 TSLRAVAELQ
+1291 VSLRAVAELQ
-1301 NPAIRPRHWQH
+1301 NPAIRPRHWQQ

-1324 QDTTLADLL
+1324 KDTTLADLL
-1333 SLNLHHFEDEVRG
+1333 RLNLHHFEDEVRG

-1351 VKEMGMEKVLN
+1351 VKEMGMEKVLS
-1362 ELDTT
+1362 ELDAT
-1367 WSSMAF
+1367 WISMAF
-1373 GYEAH
+1373 DFEPH

-1385 LKSDGELIETLEDNQ
+1385 LKSSEELIETLEDNQ
-1400 VQLQNLMSSKYIAF
+1400 VQLQNLMTSKYISF

-1422 QRKLSVADSVISIWF
+1422 QRKLSVTDSVISIWF

-1462 DSHRFDGIDIGFKE
+1462 DSKRFDGIDTDFKE
-1476 LAYDANKTPNVVEAT
+1476 LTHDASKTPNVVEAT
-1491 NKPGLYSKLED
+1491 NKPGLYDKLED
-1502 MQSRLALCE
+1502 IQGRLSRCE

-1539 LSNGT
+1539 LSSGT
-1544 DPHQVQRHLSKLFD
+1544 DPHQVQKHLSKLFD
-1558 NMAKMKFE
+1558 NMAKLKFE
-1566 TDADGNPAKT
+1566 MDAGGKPTKT

-1585 EYVPFNE
+1585 EYVQFNA
-1592 PCDCSGQVE
+1592 PCDCTGQVE
-1601 MWLNRVLDSMRA
+1601 VWLNRVLDSMRA
-1613 TVRHEMTEAVMA
+1613 TVRHEMTEAVAA

-1645 GTQIFWT
+1645 CTQIWWT
-1652 TDVGIAFSR
+1652 TDVGMAFSR
-1661 LEEGFENAMK
+1661 LEEGYENAMK
-1671 EYYKKQVSQLNT
+1671 DYYKKQVSQLNT

-1688 IGQLN
+1688 IGQLTT
-1693 PGDRQKVMT
+1693 GDRQKVMT

-1710 RDVVAKIIAQ
+1710 RDVVDKIIQQ
-1720 KVDNSQA
+1720 KVENSQA
-1727 FVWLSQLRH
+1727 FLWLSQLRH
-1736 RWGENEKHC
+1736 RWGEREKHC

-1759 YLGNTPRLVIT
+1759 YLGNTPRL
-1770 PLTDRCYITL
+1770 
-1780 TQSLHLVMSGAPA
+1780 
-1793 GPAGTGKTETT
+1793 
-1804 KDLGR
+1804 
-1809 ALGIMVYVFNCSEQM
+1809 
-1824 DYKSCGNIYKG
+1824 SCGNIYKG

-1932 VAEGFIEARLLA
+1932 VAEGFLEARLLA

-1984 DPDRPEDQ
+1984 DPGRAEDQ

-1998 RDFNIPKI
+1998 RDFNVPKI

-2054 VLKVNL
+2054 VLKV
-2060 NEKYKLFEGSLIKE
+2060 
-2074 RQEMDMMGKYEDSK
+2074 
-2088 KEATLCLNVYKIG
+2088 
-2101 FNCESTISLQ
+2101 
-2111 VDVHGRTSKSAL
+2111 
-2123 FPLTFQYETFR
+2123 
-2134 KSGNVVQL
+2134 VQL

-2167 SLYKTYQNMK
+2167 SLHKTYQNMK
-2177 RRPVW
+2177 RRAMW

-2198 INPATRDWKDGLFSN
+2198 INPATREWKDGLFSN

-2221 GHGGPKWIVLDGDI
+2221 SHTGPKWIVLDGDI

-2263 NPTMRLLFEISHLRT
+2263 NPSMRLVFEISHLRT

-2306 IDRREVQPE
+2306 IDGREVQSE

-2334 RSRFKKIIPIPEQ
+2334 RSRFKKIIPVPEQ

-2352 LCYLLECLLIPEHT
+2352 LCFLLECLLIPEHT
-2366 PPDCHKDL
+2366 PPDSHKDL
-2374 YELYFVFAAVWAFG
+2374 YELYFVFAAIWAFG
-2388 GTMFQDQACLVHTTE
+2388 GTMFQDQLVDYRVEFSKWWVTEFKTVKFPAQGTVFDYYIDPESKKFEPWSKMIPKFVMDPDIPLQACLVHTTE

-2408 YFMDR
+2408 YFMDS
-2413 LLERSRPV
+2413 LLERRRPV

-2443 PEKYTIKNV
+2443 PEKYAIKNV

-2462 LQAVLEKPLEKKAG
+2462 LQGV
-2476 RNYGPPGSKSL
+2476 
-2487 IYFIDDMNMPEV
+2487 
-2499 DAYGTVQ
+2499 
-2506 PHTLIRQHMD
+2506 
-2516 YNHWYDR
+2516 YDR

-2538 CMNPTSGSFTINPRL
+2538 CMNPTAGSFTINPRL
-2553 QRHFSI
+2553 QRHFSV

-2571 TIYCSILTQ
+2571 TIYCSILSQ
-2580 HLRGEGFPQ
+2580 HLRGEGFPA

-2597 LVHLA
+2597 LVQLA
-2602 LTFHQRLTSTFL
+2602 LAFHQRVTATFL

-2635 ILFCTSECLRTP
+2635 ILFCTSECLKTSQ
-2647 LDLVKIYLHESNRV
+2647 DLVKIFLHESNRV
-2661 YRDKMVDD
+2661 YRDKMVED
-2669 KDFATFDKIQSEMVK
+2669 KDFDIFDKLQSETVK
-2684 KFYEDMEG
+2684 KSYEDMEE
-2692 TLEETKVMN
+2692 TLEETRAMN

-2710 AEPKYMPV
+2710 GEPKYMVV
-2718 QSWESLNK
+2718 QSWGSLNK

-2731 LDSYNEV
+2731 LDGYNEV
-2738 NPALNLVLFEDAMS
+2738 NAAINLVLFEDAMS

-2795 ITLKKGYSIPDLK
+2795 ITLKKGYGIPDLK
-2808 IDLAALYIKAG
+2808 SDLGALYIKAG
-2819 VKNIGTVFLM
+2819 VKNIGMVLLM
-2829 TDAQVTDEKFLVL
+2829 TDAQVADEKFLVL

-2867 LRNEVRGLGLMDT
+2867 LRNEVRGQGLMDT

-2945 EVEHIQP
+2945 DVEHIQP
-2952 EVKDSVSKFMAYVHV
+2952 EVKDSVSKFMAYVHI
-2967 SVNKTSRDYLANER
+2967 SVNKTSKDYLANER

-2996 LYQNL
+2996 LYGNL
-3001 LALKKKDLSTKMER
+3001 LALKKKDLTSKMER

-3027 DQVDDLKGKL
+3027 AQVRLFVCLFKIRPLSYRLKRSSQVM
-3037 AAQEADLKLKNES
+3037 AS
-3050 ADKLIKVVGVETE
+3050 ALRPRPSTLQWKSYQKAHLC
-3063 KVAKEK
+3063 AK
-3069 KVADEEEQKVALI
+3069 I
-3082 AKEVTRKQ
+3082 
-3090 RDCEE
+3090 
-3095 DLAKA
+3095 
-3100 EPALIAAQEALNT
+3100 
-3113 LNKNNL
+3113 
-3119 TELKSFGAPVVAVT
+3119 
-3133 NVTAAVMVLMAPGG
+3133 
-3147 RVPKDRSW
+3147 
-3155 KAAKVM
+3155 
-3161 MAKVDAFLDA
+3161 
-3171 LISFKKENIH
+3171 
-3181 ENCLKAIQP
+3181 
-3190 YLADPEFKPELIA
+3190 
-3203 AKSNAAAGLCSW
+3203 
-3215 VINIV
+3215 
-3220 KFYEVYC
+3220 
-3227 EVEPKRQA
+3227 
-3235 LNKANAELAAAQ
+3235 ELASDGRG
-3247 EKLSVIKAKINQLN
+3247 KCKQLN

-3269 KFKKAT
+3269 KFEKAT

-3289 RTISLANRLVGGL
+3289 RTIALANRLVGGL
-3302 AAEKVRWAVAVSNF
+3302 ASENVRWAEAVKSF
-3316 KLQERTLCGDVLLI
+3316 RHQESTLCGDVLLI

-3351 TWRPYLSQLK
+3351 SWRPYLSQLK

-3366 TEGLDPLTMLMDDAD
+3366 TPGLDPLTMLTDDAD
-3381 IAAWQNEGLPADRM
+3381 IAGWQNEGLPADRM

-3420 KWIKNK
+3420 KWIKSK
-3426 YGDYLR
+3426 YGEELR
-3432 IIRIGQRGYLDSIER
+3432 LIRIGQRGYLDSIER

-3460 EENVDPVLSPLLGR
+3460 EEAVDPVLGPLLGR

-3493 PDFRLI
+3493 PSFRLI

-3581 LGDIELVENLETTK
+3581 LGDIELVENLEITK
-3595 RTAADIEDKVKEAK
+3595 RTAAEIEVKVKEAK
-3609 VTEAEINTAREHYR
+3609 VTEAEINDAREHYR
-3623 PAAARA
+3623 LAAARG

-3662 KASPDETLKQRVL
+3662 KADPDETVKQRVL
-3675 NLIDNITSSVFQYTT
+3675 NLIDSITSLVFQYTT

-3706 FQVLLMSK
+3706 FQVLLMNK
-3714 EINPSELDFLLRYP
+3714 EINPRELDFLLRYP
-3728 VLPGVTS
+3728 VQPGLMS

-3749 ALCNMEEFRNLD
+3749 ALSTMEEFHNLD

-3766 SVKRWK
+3766 SAKRWK
-3772 KFVESECP
+3772 KFSESECP
-3780 EKEKFPQEWKNKTAL
+3780 EKEKFPQEWKNKTSL

-3822 SKYVMGRSVDFAVS
+3822 SKYVMGRSLDFAVS
-3836 FEESGA
+3836 YEESGA
-3842 ATPIFF
+3842 ATPMFF

-3854 DPLKEVE
+3854 DPLKDVE

-3872 NKNFH
+3872 NRNFH

-3912 KWLGT
+3912 KWLGM
-3917 LEKKLEQHGE
+3917 LEKKLEQHAE
-3927 GSHQNFRVFI
+3927 GSHLNFRVFV

-3942 SSPEGHI
+3942 SSPDGHI

-3966 MGMQANLH
+3966 MGMHANLH
-3974 KALDNFNQLTSID
+3974 KALDNFNQ
-3987 IYSVIMALEEAMGCI
+3987 
-4002 PIGSVLNIQGKK
+4002 
-4014 SGLLVKTLQGM
+4014 
-4025 SDELSLLC
+4025 
-4033 PCVDTLEMCARENEF
+4033 DTLEMCARENEF

-4096 ANNKVPYD
+4096 ANTKV
-4104 DLRYL
+4104 R
-4109 FGEIMYGGHITDDW
+4109 EA
-4123 DRRLC
+4123 
-4128 RTYLEEFIKS
+4128 EFIYVSALIELGRVKCLLTS
-4138 EMMEGELCLAPGF
+4138 AMMEGELYLAPGF
-4151 PLPGNMDYNG
+4151 RLPGNTDYNG
-4161 YHQYIDDA
+4161 YHQYIDGA
-4169 IPAESPYLYGLHP
+4169 LPPESPYLYGLHP

-4208 GSGEGTGGSRD
+4208 GSGEGTSGSRD
-4219 DKDPTGSGSCAPT
+4219 EK
-4232 GGTLEAEV
+4232 V
-4240 EGETS
+4240 
-4245 TPSAT
+4245 
-4250 FSREGTLTR
+4250 
-4259 RPQGEQHRARNFTA
+4259 
-4273 TALIGLY
+4273 
-4280 GTAPA
+4280 
-4285 LSPKPDPFQGL
+4285 
-4296 APTYSQCFPVLP
+4296 
-4308 GCTCSRSHT
+4308 
-4317 PLDCARQTRPH
+4317 
-4328 AVARRRVD
+4328 
-4336 CWVGRPAETPGRTR
+4336 
-4350 AGRPAGMPG
+4350 
-4359 GTRAGRSAGMPDGTQ
+4359 
-4374 VERPA
+4374 
-4379 GMPDGTQAERPA
+4379 
-4391 GMPDGTQAE
+4391 
-4400 GPAGMPAGLPDL
+4400 
-4412 TVAGRPAGMP
+4412 
-4422 CRTKAGRPAGMPD
+4422 KAA
-4435 CVPAGMPGWESTAV
+4435 
-4449 VSSRTVPPPRRPP
+4449 
-4462 KKYLGLESSGLGTTG
+4462 
-4477 LGTTGL
+4477 
-4483 GTTGLGTTG
+4483 
-4492 LGTTGLGITGLGTTG
+4492 
-4507 LDSTGLD
+4507 
-4514 STGLDSTGLDST
+4514 
-4526 GQDSSGQ
+4526 
-4533 DSSGLDSSGMDSS
+4533 
-4546 GLDST
+4546 
-4551 GLGTVLRCLFFFSR
+4551 
-4565 ATRLGTTLRD
+4565 
-4575 SAQRRWIIGMC
+4575 
-4586 WDPGLRP
+4586 
-4593 VRGIPPHDIEVQRS
+4593 
-4607 QHPHLRWRQ
+4607 
-4616 RIPEAAAEQYRQ
+4616 
-4628 LRLPK
+4628 
-4633 DYLLCGI
+4633 
-4640 EEPIDVGP
+4640 
-4648 QVVVSLTDAAEVKVV
+4648 

-4671 PDEFNLT
+4671 PEEFNLA
-4678 ELMGKV
+4678 EMMGKV
-4684 EERTPYIVVALQE
+4684 EERTPYIVVAFQE
-4697 CERMNIL
+4697 CERMNFL
-4704 TQEIRRSLKELNLGL
+4704 TQEIKRSLKELSLGL

-4741 PDSWTKLA
+4741 PESWTKRA
-4749 YPSISGLVIWFTD
+4749 YPSISGLAIWFMD
-4762 LLSRIKELET
+4762 LLNRIKELEI
-4772 WTTDF
+4772 WTSDF
-4777 TLPSAIWLAG
+4777 SLPSVVWLAG

-4810 DKMCLQCDVTKKNRE
+4810 DKMSLQCDVTKKNRE
-4825 DLSSPPREGAY
+4825 DFSSPPREGAY

-4843 GARWDIQVN
+4843 GARWDTQ
-4852 IFLAGIMVDARLKEL
+4852 AGIMVDARLKEL
-4867 TPTMPVIFIRAI
+4867 TPTMPVIFIKAI

-4887 NVYQCP
+4887 SLYQCP

-4900 GPTFSQCGIEMHKAL
+4900 GPTYVWTFNLKTKENPSKWTLAGVAL
-4915 FVCENCVFTPEVQ
+4915 LLQI